1 MARRFRAL
9 IAADNRD
16 TGDGRRF
23 PPDAF
28 SWRDTPLSVMAQTQT
43 PEFGGHGLA
52 FVLGNM
58 ETITREGDEIWALGS
73 LNDEGEGQDADR
85 RRDTIGMIERGDLNG
100 MSVDPAGVDM
110 HFECVTFD
118 EEGGWC
124 TEEILVFD
132 SYVIGAV
139 TLVNI
144 PAIDGTFIELL
155 DDAAADAPEAADA
168 VAASA
173 AATLEHPPRDWFYA
187 PEPDELTAFTV
198 TDDGRVFGHLSPRE
212 VCHIGMPGCVTQ
224 WESPTDFS
232 YFHLCGPVRALAAD
246 GTIERIPVGPV
257 SGSGGHY
264 TTEGAEA
271 RNWRAAQAV
280 YDDPRTCAAFVRAT
294 NGVHGT
300 WVSGALRH
308 GATAEQVAFLRDF
321 PPSGDWRRIDGM
333 MELVGATSVVVPGF
347 PNRAPRG
354 DVFAMAASG
363 VPGESTLEPVA
374 AIVGIGATGRC
385 RDCGGEHE
393 TAAHAATASG
403 ARTGGST
410 TPAGIDGRLAR
421 MEDGLAMLV
430 EAAEPAIRE
439 RLRERMRAQ

>member
-28 SWRDTPLSVMAQTQT
+28 TWRETPLSVMAQTVT

-58 ETITREGDEIWALGS
+58 ETIMREGDEIWALGT

-100 MSVDPAGVDM
+100 MSVDPAGVDI
-110 HFECVTFD
+110 HFECITFD

-139 TLVNI
+139 TLVNV

-155 DDAAADAPEAADA
+155 DSADVDEPEEADA

-173 AATLEHPPRDWFYA
+173 AATLEHPPLAWFEM
-187 PEPDELTAFTV
+187 PEPDELTAFTI
-198 TDDGRVFGHLSPRE
+198 TDDGQVYGHLSPRE

-232 YFHLCGPVRALAAD
+232 YFHLCGPVRAMSAS
-246 GTIERIPVGPV
+246 GEQVPVRVGPV

-280 YDDPRTCAAFVRAT
+280 YDDPRTCAAFVTAV

-300 WVSGALRH
+300 WVRGALRH

-321 PPSGDWRRIDGM
+321 PPSGDWRRIDGA

-347 PNRAPRG
+347 PNRG
-354 DVFAMAASG
+354 TVIAMAASAG
-363 VPGESTLEPVA
+363 ADGGMGDLEPVA
-374 AIVGIGATGRC
+374 AIIGLGHAGRC
-385 RDCGGEHE
+385 RNCGGEHE
-393 TAAHAATASG
+393 TPAHDAATASG
-403 ARTGGST
+403 RTSGST
-410 TPAGIDGRLAR
+410 TPAGIDARLAR
-421 MEDGLAMLV
+421 IESSVGALV
-430 EAAEPAIRE
+430 ELAEPSIRE
-439 RLRERMRAQ
+439 NLRARLRA